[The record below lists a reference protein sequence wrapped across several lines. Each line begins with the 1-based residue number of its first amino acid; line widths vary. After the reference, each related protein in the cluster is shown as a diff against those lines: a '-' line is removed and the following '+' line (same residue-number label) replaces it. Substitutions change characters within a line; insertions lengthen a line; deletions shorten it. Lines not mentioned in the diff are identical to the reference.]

1 MTPFQQMLLGTV
13 PSGSKIYVDEVY
25 DQVSRYSD
33 GTTYVNSSGL
43 DLSTKGGMVWTKSRS
58 TGPTNHI
65 IHDSIRG
72 ASYSLFSD
80 NTNGQK
86 TGWSGN
92 NTFTSTGYSIAGGDG
107 TNNASNY
114 TYADWAFRKSEG
126 FFDVVQ
132 YSGTGSTLTVNHSLG
147 CVPGMI
153 LVKRTD
159 SDGYD
164 WCVYHKSLG
173 SGVRLRL
180 NITNAKQNSNAFS
193 AAPTATQF
201 TVDATSDNAANAS
214 GGTYIA
220 YLFAG
225 GSTSSTS
232 HVKLLCCKNSSSA
245 TASDTGNT
253 ITATNVTATSDS
265 PGSTSGACSFA
276 GSGDNRLDVD
286 ASSDF
291 ALGTGDFTIE
301 MYVNADTNTIDTYYR
316 RLYMTDGPTGND
328 TGNLQI
334 AIEPNTGKINVWTG
348 GSGSQG
354 SNGEINFVGTSDIA
368 SGGWHHV
375 AVVRLSGIVT
385 LYVDGVKE
393 NSESWQTNV
402 TANSGSPRPRI
413 GSYNGSSGNFDGK
426 ISNVRVTKGFA
437 IYRSN
442 FVWGDS
448 YAGVDYTT
456 TTNPQDPAS
465 FKFGA
470 SADIVSTGSYRG
482 NGDSNG
488 PVINLGWEPQY
499 ILIKNATSS
508 GDWTIFDSQR
518 GIAFNDGGGE
528 NYLHPNSTD
537 QETTGLE
544 RAELSSTGFRLTDS
558 GWINNNNDIYVY
570 MAIRRPDGYV
580 GKPVEAASAVF
591 STDFGNSGACP
602 PGCFDSTHTVDFA
615 LLKRPAANSS
625 VTAFSRLSGNPYLM
639 VSSTNAQV
647 QHGAFVKWGSNV
659 GWATGWDSLRFSWMF
674 KRHAGLDV
682 QRYYGKTGI
691 QSRLHGLNAVPE
703 MIWAR
708 STNNAYNWAIGHKD
722 LTGGWTSNHLRF
734 NTSAQISG
742 QQFAIDPTSTYWT
755 TPHGAL
761 VNDNGEEYI
770 AILFSSVSGISK
782 VGSYTGNANTGQ
794 SITLGF
800 QPRLLIVKNATG
812 TADDWTTGW
821 YIWDTGRG
829 WSSSSDNYLQ
839 LNDTNS
845 EQDGY
850 DWALPTSTGFDLN
863 NSSNNYVNNNGDTFI
878 YYAHA

>member
-393 NSESWQTNV
+393 NSES
-402 TANSGSPRPRI
+402 
-413 GSYNGSSGNFDGK
+413 
-426 ISNVRVTKGFA
+426 
-437 IYRSN
+437 
-442 FVWGDS
+442 
-448 YAGVDYTT
+448 
-456 TTNPQDPAS
+456 
-465 FKFGA
+465 
-470 SADIVSTGSYRG
+470 
-482 NGDSNG
+482 
-488 PVINLGWEPQY
+488 
-499 ILIKNATSS
+499 
-508 GDWTIFDSQR
+508 
-518 GIAFNDGGGE
+518 
-528 NYLHPNSTD
+528 
-537 QETTGLE
+537 
-544 RAELSSTGFRLTDS
+544 
-558 GWINNNNDIYVY
+558 
-570 MAIRRPDGYV
+570 
-580 GKPVEAASAVF
+580 
-591 STDFGNSGACP
+591 
-602 PGCFDSTHTVDFA
+602 
-615 LLKRPAANSS
+615 
-625 VTAFSRLSGNPYLM
+625 
-639 VSSTNAQV
+639 
-647 QHGAFVKWGSNV
+647 
-659 GWATGWDSLRFSWMF
+659 
-674 KRHAGLDV
+674 
-682 QRYYGKTGI
+682 
-691 QSRLHGLNAVPE
+691 
-703 MIWAR
+703 
-708 STNNAYNWAIGHKD
+708 
-722 LTGGWTSNHLRF
+722 
-734 NTSAQISG
+734 
-742 QQFAIDPTSTYWT
+742 
-755 TPHGAL
+755 
-761 VNDNGEEYI
+761 
-770 AILFSSVSGISK
+770 
-782 VGSYTGNANTGQ
+782 
-794 SITLGF
+794 
-800 QPRLLIVKNATG
+800 
-812 TADDWTTGW
+812 
-821 YIWDTGRG
+821 
-829 WSSSSDNYLQ
+829 
-839 LNDTNS
+839 
-845 EQDGY
+845 
-850 DWALPTSTGFDLN
+850 
-863 NSSNNYVNNNGDTFI
+863 
-878 YYAHA
+878 